1 MIYDNFS
8 LQVKKTEFKIG
19 SLDQL
24 MELMDTFAKYEKA
37 LDQSCQKNEELF
49 FELRTELNS
58 DMELDIDL
66 KVKGANKTLTVA
78 QYLE

>member
-1 MIYDNFS
+1 
-8 LQVKKTEFKIG
+8 
-19 SLDQL
+19 

-37 LDQSCQKNEELF
+37 LDQSCHKNEELF

-78 QYLE
+78 